1 MVEAAGDKIKDGAS
15 WLGDKIGDVWDYV
28 QHPGKLVNK
37 VMSGLNINF
46 GGGAN
51 ATVKLAK
58 GAYSLLKKKLVDKV
72 KSWFE
77 DFGGG
82 GDGSYLFDHPIWQR
96 FGSYTGG
103 LNFNGGRHY
112 GIDFGMPT
120 GTNIYAVKGGI
131 ADKVWTDYGGG
142 NSIQIK
148 TGANEWNWYMHLS
161 KQLARQGQRIKAGQL
176 IGESGATGNF
186 VRGAHL
192 HFQLMRGSH
201 PGNDTAVDPMK
212 WLKSLKGGG
221 GKVGG
226 SGYENAKRA
235 ILRAQSILGGRY
247 RSDYITTQM
256 LRVAKRESNYQADA
270 INNWD
275 SNARAGTPSKGMF
288 QMIEPSFRA
297 FAKPGHGNIYN
308 PTDEAISAMKYIVA
322 KYGWGGFKRAG
333 DYAYANGGLI
343 TKHQIAEVGEG
354 DKPEMVIP
362 LTRRK
367 RAMQLTE
374 QVMRIIGMDGKQNN
388 ITVNNDTST
397 VEKLLKQIVMLTDKG
412 NKLTDALIQ
421 TVSSQ
426 DNNLSSSDAI
436 RDLEKVLSKQSGHR
450 ANANNYMGG
459 LTN

>member
-1 MVEAAGDKIKDGAS
+1 
-15 WLGDKIGDVWDYV
+15 IGDVWDYV

-51 ATVKLAK
+51 ATVKIAK

-82 GDGSYLFDHPIWQR
+82 GDGSYLFEYPIWQR
-96 FGSYTGG
+96 FGRYTGG

-112 GIDFGMPT
+112 GIDFGMPS
-120 GTNIYAVKGGI
+120 GTNVYAVKGGI

-176 IGESGATGNF
+176 IGKSGATGNF

-192 HFQLMRGSH
+192 HFQLMQGSH
-201 PGNDTAVDPMK
+201 PGNDTAKDPEK
-212 WLKSLKGGG
+212 WLKSLKGSG
-221 GKVGG
+221 VRSG
-226 SGYENAKRA
+226 SGVNKAASAWAGDIRRAAKRMGVNVT
-235 ILRAQSILGGRY
+235 SG
-247 RSDYITTQM
+247 D
-256 LRVAKRESNYQADA
+256 V
-270 INNWD
+270 
-275 SNARAGTPSKGMF
+275 
-288 QMIEPSFRA
+288 
-297 FAKPGHGNIYN
+297 GNIISLIQHESGGNAGITQSSALRDINVLQGN
-308 PTDEAISAMKYIVA
+308 PAKGLLQYIPQTFRHYAVRGHNNIYSGYDQLLA
-322 KYGWGGFKRAG
+322 FFNNRYWRSQFNPRGGWSPSGPRR
-333 DYAYANGGLI
+333 YANGGLI
-343 TKHQIAEVGEG
+343 TKHQLAEVGEG
-354 DKPEMVIP
+354 DKQEMVIP

-367 RAMQLTE
+367 RAIQLTE
-374 QVMRIIGMDGKQNN
+374 QVMRIIGMDGKPNN

-397 VEKLLKQIVMLTDKG
+397 VEKLLKQIVMLSDKG

-426 DNNLSSSDAI
+426 DNNLGSNDAI
-436 RDLEKVLSKQSGHR
+436 RGLEKILSKQSGHR

>member
-51 ATVKLAK
+51 ATVKIAK

-112 GIDFGMPT
+112 GIDFQMPT

-176 IGESGATGNF
+176 IGKSGATGNF

-226 SGYENAKRA
+226 SGYENAK
-235 ILRAQSILGGRY
+235 
-247 RSDYITTQM
+247 
-256 LRVAKRESNYQADA
+256 E
-270 INNWD
+270 
-275 SNARAGTPSKGMF
+275 
-288 QMIEPSFRA
+288 
-297 FAKPGHGNIYN
+297 
-308 PTDEAISAMKYIVA
+308 
-322 KYGWGGFKRAG
+322 
-333 DYAYANGGLI
+333 
-343 TKHQIAEVGEG
+343 
-354 DKPEMVIP
+354 
-362 LTRRK
+362 
-367 RAMQLTE
+367 
-374 QVMRIIGMDGKQNN
+374 
-388 ITVNNDTST
+388 
-397 VEKLLKQIVMLTDKG
+397 
-412 NKLTDALIQ
+412 
-421 TVSSQ
+421 
-426 DNNLSSSDAI
+426 LS
-436 RDLEKVLSKQSGHR
+436 
-450 ANANNYMGG
+450 
-459 LTN
+459 